1 MHPAIRGSRISEICM
16 GFVFG
21 HYQFLNEHF
30 LKQDRGKGSAVIIF
44 FDQLTSVYMCILGEV
59 QGPKLI
65 FDSQ

>member
-1 MHPAIRGSRISEICM
+1 M